1 MTIFLDDNPLADDV
15 PGADAAER
23 RQPADVGA
31 GNAEL
36 DTSYL
41 ANLLIRQRTWRCRAG
56 STPTGRGGGEGC

>member
-1 MTIFLDDNPLADDV
+1 MTNFVDDNPLADDDH
-15 PGADAAER
+15 GADAAEQ

-31 GNAEL
+31 GNAGL

-56 STPTGRGGGEGC
+56 STPTGRGGSAGC